1 MFEVE
6 FSSGLRK
13 CLGLNNSFAAMDY
26 YLHRKYHLKMRL
38 IYHSMATTFY
48 NSTGTKVHIFPNT
61 ML

>member
-1 MFEVE
+1 
-6 FSSGLRK
+6 
-13 CLGLNNSFAAMDY
+13 LNNSFAAMDY

-48 NSTGTKVHIFPNT
+48 NSTGTKVNIFPNT